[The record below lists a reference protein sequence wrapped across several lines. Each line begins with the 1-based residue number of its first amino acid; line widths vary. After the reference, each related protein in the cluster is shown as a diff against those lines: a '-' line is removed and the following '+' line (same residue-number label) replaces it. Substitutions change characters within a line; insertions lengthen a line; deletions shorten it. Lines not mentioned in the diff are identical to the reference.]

1 LITPPTATDRL
12 PLTLRTVPLIRA
24 KEGQLHDRMNVLQ
37 HPDGKEMRL
46 GFRKN
51 FAVSGSE
58 APRIRHQLNRPRE
71 TLYEGTKA
79 KSGANGARIVH
90 SGLMG
95 GTGDGP
101 VAPKRTFYQRMVL
114 RDILRRARKHQGE
127 PLSPEDWAAVWELN
141 DTPTARVVK
150 RVWQALPSSPRCGMC
165 GAPFAGPGR
174 FVVRPFGYRPSRKN
188 PTLCVTCVE
197 SSPPGGMK
205 MYTGVLFA
213 DLRDFTA
220 RSEVTDSQTVAALLR
235 RFYGCA
241 EQVLFPEAIID
252 KVVGDEVMALYLPD
266 VQRRITREQVPR
278 LMVEHAMELLRA
290 VGYDSPSGPFVEM
303 GVGLD
308 VGEAF
313 VGNIGERAV
322 YDFTAI
328 GDVVNTAS
336 RLQGK
341 AGGGE
346 IVLSER
352 VASGLPAAIGT
363 PVELELKGKKNIEHA
378 YCVSLR
384 ARS

>member
-1 LITPPTATDRL
+1 MGDIGDR
-12 PLTLRTVPLIRA
+12 
-24 KEGQLHDRMNVLQ
+24 
-37 HPDGKEMRL
+37 
-46 GFRKN
+46 
-51 FAVSGSE
+51 
-58 APRIRHQLNRPRE
+58 
-71 TLYEGTKA
+71 
-79 KSGANGARIVH
+79 
-90 SGLMG
+90 
-95 GTGDGP
+95 P
-101 VAPKRTFYQRMVL
+101 VAPKRTFYQTMVL
-114 RDILRRARKHQGE
+114 RDILRRARKHRGE
-127 PLSPEDWAAVWELN
+127 PLSPEDWAAVWQLN
-141 DTPTARVVK
+141 DTPVAHAVR
-150 RVWQALPSSPRCGMC
+150 RVWQTLPSSPRCGMC
-165 GAPFAGPGR
+165 GAPFAGFGR
-174 FVVRPFGYRPSRKN
+174 FVVRPLGYRPSRKN
-188 PTLCVTCVE
+188 PTLCDTCVE

-213 DLRDFTA
+213 DIRGFTA
-220 RSEVTDSQTVAALLR
+220 HSEVTDSQAMAALLR

-266 VQRRITREQVPR
+266 VQRLITRDQVPR
-278 LMVEHAMELLRA
+278 LMVDHAMELLRA
-290 VGYDSPSGPFVEM
+290 VGYDSPSGPFVEI

-346 IVLSER
+346 IVLSAR
-352 VASGLPAAIGT
+352 VASGLPTAIGT

-378 YCVSLR
+378 YRVALR